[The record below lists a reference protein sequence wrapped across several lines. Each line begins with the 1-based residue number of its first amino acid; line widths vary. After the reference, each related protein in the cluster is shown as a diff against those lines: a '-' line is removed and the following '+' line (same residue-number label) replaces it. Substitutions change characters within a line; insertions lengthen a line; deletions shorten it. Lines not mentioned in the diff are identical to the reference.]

1 MNSTVAVRVKQ
12 IKQITPVIREF
23 SFEATE
29 QALLP
34 FSSGSHIVVQL
45 PLADRVL
52 RNAYSL
58 MNDPSHPHE
67 YQIAVRLQE
76 QSRGGSRYLHEQVK
90 VGDQLRISAPLNLFS
105 LHSQAQHHV
114 FIAGGIGITPFM
126 SHMRYM
132 LHAGSSFELHY
143 ACREG
148 ISNAYED
155 DLKYL
160 FQDQVHIY
168 SEKTQKRLD
177 IEQLL
182 GQQNLNTHVYICGP
196 ERLIQAVITTAK
208 KLGWSP
214 NRVHWEAFNS
224 PAPGQA
230 FDIHLSKSNKNIHVP
245 SDFSMLEALEA
256 HDIQIPNLCRGGVC
270 GQCVTGYSQGE
281 VEHLD
286 HYLSVQEQQHSL
298 MPCVSRAKA
307 GQCIH
312 LDL

>member
-1 MNSTVAVRVKQ
+1 MNSVLKLPS
-12 IKQITPVIREF
+12 K
-23 SFEATE
+23 
-29 QALLP
+29 ALTP

-114 FIAGGIGITPFM
+114 FIAGEDGITPFM

-132 LHAGSSFELHY
+132 LHAGSSFESHY

-168 SEKTQKRLD
+168 SKNPKTSD

-208 KLGWSP
+208 IQLVAEQGALGS
-214 NRVHWEAFNS
+214 F
-224 PAPGQA
+224 
-230 FDIHLSKSNKNIHVP
+230 
-245 SDFSMLEALEA
+245 
-256 HDIQIPNLCRGGVC
+256 
-270 GQCVTGYSQGE
+270 
-281 VEHLD
+281 
-286 HYLSVQEQQHSL
+286 
-298 MPCVSRAKA
+298 
-307 GQCIH
+307 
-312 LDL
+312 